1 MMSGSGPS
9 ASGLT
14 TSMIPCCTCGTP
26 ILPNGSNQCGPCL
39 ASVDIGSIIRRGPG
53 GSDLTIQQCRKCR
66 RFDRSGEGRHYVR
79 LDEESP
85 GLMAILLKNI
95 PALSSGRKG
104 GSSALKRA
112 GVDSVKVLDS
122 TFIWTEPNSMRQ
134 RVAVTVKA
142 DIDDVSIQQRIKVEF
157 IVRWRE
163 CPDCT
168 RESRQRT
175 WQAIVQLRQR
185 RDDSRRGLL
194 VLELA
199 IARNGDVR
207 RDILSVQTKR
217 NGFDFYFPSLDK
229 ARHFVN
235 YLQGVAPMRTKT
247 TQSLVSADS
256 KNNTAN
262 IKHTLN
268 CDMVPLCR
276 DDLIVVERKAR
287 GVGGLSGRLCLVLRV
302 SSVVHL
308 VDASPARDAEVSTRF
323 ADLHSDAYWRG
334 GEEKSYRL
342 FLSPKRL
349 ARFVV
354 LDVEL
359 CDGGARSGHDGGG
372 ASAAKFALADVE
384 VVRESDFG
392 VTDETF
398 RCVTHLGH
406 LLNVGDV
413 VLGYDLVSAVL
424 SGTAESSSDGSFNSN
439 FVMPDVVLVR
449 KVRGDATSSAAGG
462 RDSGEPIAEDESKR
476 KKKGGKAR
484 SATSKKRDRRNRKEQ
499 LKQRRLAE
507 AASRMGLDTDGNVDV
522 GDEEDYFL
530 DGDAFAR
537 AARERAGAEIG
548 EEGGDGAATSRM
560 DDGLRDDLELVE
572 RELANLAA
580 SSEGA
585 IDQEEEE

>member
-1 MMSGSGPS
+1 
-9 ASGLT
+9 
-14 TSMIPCCTCGTP
+14 
-26 ILPNGSNQCGPCL
+26 
-39 ASVDIGSIIRRGPG
+39 
-53 GSDLTIQQCRKCR
+53 
-66 RFDRSGEGRHYVR
+66 
-79 LDEESP
+79 
-85 GLMAILLKNI
+85 
-95 PALSSGRKG
+95 
-104 GSSALKRA
+104 
-112 GVDSVKVLDS
+112 
-122 TFIWTEPNSMRQ
+122 MRQ

-439 FVMPDVVLVR
+439 FVMPDVVLAR

-484 SATSKKRDRRNRKEQ
+484 SAASKKRDRRNRKEQ